1 MPATYEP
8 IATTTLGG
16 AAATITFSSISSAYT
31 DLRIVLVGTTT
42 ASVVPA
48 LRLNS
53 DTASNYS
60 NTSLFG
66 DGSSASSGRNTSS
79 TEMFMTDNTST
90 STTIPIMIDIN
101 IFNYAGSTNKTI
113 LSANSS
119 DKNGSGVVERVV
131 GLWRNTAAITSVELR
146 ARSSTWASGTT
157 ATLYGILKA

>member
-1 MPATYEP
+1 
-8 IATTTLGG
+8 
-16 AAATITFSSISSAYT
+16 
-31 DLRIVLVGTTT
+31 
-42 ASVVPA
+42 
-48 LRLNS
+48 
-53 DTASNYS
+53 
-60 NTSLFG
+60 LFG